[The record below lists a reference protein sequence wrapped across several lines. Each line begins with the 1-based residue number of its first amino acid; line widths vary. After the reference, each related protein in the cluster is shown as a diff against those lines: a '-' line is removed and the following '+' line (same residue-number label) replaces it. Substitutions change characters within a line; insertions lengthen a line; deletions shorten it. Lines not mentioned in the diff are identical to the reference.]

1 MDSTTSRPSARTI
14 HAAVHGCDA
23 PFDFRDGWFDFGSHV
38 ERLTLNAHLAL
49 RAA

>member
-1 MDSTTSRPSARTI
+1 LLMLFGVRSA
-14 HAAVHGCDA
+14 VSPGYG
-23 PFDFRDGWFDFGSHV
+23 RDWDEA